1 MIGMGVLYL
10 PIKSFEFFHN
20 DARKREFVSAGIAC
34 GMSAAFGA
42 PIGATLFGFELS
54 QPNTF
59 WEIQST
65 WKTFIACSISVIIY
79 SLGNDIYRHG
89 DVSEWV
95 LDSSTLRF
103 DAITYPNP
111 SVEAVPTALIIG
123 AVCGVIGATWIC
135 LNTYVHMFR
144 KDYLSHPIM
153 RVVEVSVLAFMTASF
168 AFWLP
173 FVINQECFK

>member
-1 MIGMGVLYL
+1 MEGVRTL
-10 PIKSFEFFHN
+10 K
-20 DARKREFVSAGIAC
+20 KK
-34 GMSAAFGA
+34 MAAN
-42 PIGATLFGFELS
+42 LFGINGKKAVKHS
-54 QPNTF
+54 ADTF

-173 FVINQECFK
+173 FVINQECFKSIDSSEVNLI